1 MSNKSAVLNDRKG
14 DLVLESSREH
24 SSQFSVVKL
33 FFFSLIFVQ
42 LFLITNLRAQP
53 SAANSALRYQLLSR
67 SFEGA
72 ISPENYVLGPGD
84 VLVYALWGEKSVS
97 FTLPVTPQG
106 KLILSNIGEF
116 EAGGKTLSAVK
127 TILDKRIQKVFTPRS
142 TSLTLKSVRTFRVHV
157 VGEINRPGDVI
168 VSAIDR
174 VSDAIALAGGL
185 TKKSSIRHIQII
197 PQNGKEIRVD
207 LLEYGRLGNLL
218 VNPTLRDGD
227 ILLVPVASRRISVSG
242 AVLRPGDFEWV
253 PGETVAEAIRLAGG
267 FAPNA
272 SRDSITV
279 ARFLSDGQT
288 IRKIY
293 VTAADS
299 TAPAFWKHFR
309 LISDDRIYVRET
321 QLWHRKRSVKIVGE
335 VLYPGE
341 YAINRGSTHLKDV
354 IERAGGFTSEASL
367 IEAKVIRGNKE
378 SRLDPEFERL
388 KKMQVSEMTEMEYE
402 YFKLKSREI
411 SGRMSVDFVCLFTMG
426 DSTQNI
432 VLRDGD
438 QIIVPRRKNFV
449 RVSGQVLFPG
459 NVIYHSAWE
468 IKDYIRYTGGFNW
481 NARKNKIRIIRAQTG
496 EWLKP
501 KQAKRL
507 APGDVIWIP
516 EKPVRD
522 YWKLFR
528 EIMLAASQAAT
539 VYLVVKNA
547 MGK

>member
-1 MSNKSAVLNDRKG
+1 MENNVEQSPQVN
-14 DLVLESSREH
+14 
-24 SSQFSVVKL
+24 VVKL
-33 FFFSLIFVQ
+33 FFFSLVFIQ
-42 LFLITNLRAQP
+42 LSLITNLMAQP
-53 SAANSALRYQLLSR
+53 SASNFASRYQLLSR

-106 KLILSNIGEF
+106 KLILPNIGDF
-116 EAGGKTLSAVK
+116 EAGGKTLSEVK
-127 TILDKRIQKVFTPRS
+127 AILDKRIQEVFTPRS

-157 VGEINRPGDVI
+157 VGEVNRAGDVI

-185 TKKSSIRHIQII
+185 TKKSSIRDIQII
-197 PQNGKEIRVD
+197 PQNGKEIQVD
-207 LLEYGRLGNLL
+207 LLEYERLGNLSA
-218 VNPTLRDGD
+218 NPTLRDGD
-227 ILLVPVASRRISVSG
+227 IVVVPVASHRISVSG

-267 FAPNA
+267 LAPNA
-272 SRDSITV
+272 SHDSITV

-293 VTAADS
+293 VTAIDS
-299 TAPAFWKHFR
+299 ASPVFWKNFR
-309 LISDDRIYVRET
+309 LISDDRIYVREI
-321 QLWHRKRSVKIVGE
+321 QLWHKKRSVKVIGE

-341 YAINRGSTHLKDV
+341 YAINKGSTHLKD
-354 IERAGGFTSEASL
+354 IIKRAGGFTSEASL
-367 IEAKVIRGNKE
+367 IEAKVLRGMKE

-411 SGRMSVDFVCLFTMG
+411 SGRMSVDFVRLFAMG

-432 VLRDGD
+432 ALRDGD

-459 NVIYHSAWE
+459 NVIYHSAWK
-468 IKDYIRYTGGFNW
+468 IRDYIRYTGGFNW
-481 NARKNKIRIIRAQTG
+481 NARKSKIRIIRAQTG

-501 KQAKRL
+501 KQVKQL
-507 APGDVIWIP
+507 VPGDVIWVP
-516 EKPVRD
+516 GKPVRD

-539 VYLVVKNA
+539 VYLVVKSA
-547 MGK
+547 LGK

>member
-1 MSNKSAVLNDRKG
+1 MSNKSAVFNDRKG
-14 DLVLESSREH
+14 DMVVENSLEKSPQSG
-24 SSQFSVVKL
+24 VVKL
-33 FFFSLIFVQ
+33 FFFSLIFIQ
-42 LFLITNLRAQP
+42 LFLIANLKAQP
-53 SAANSALRYQLLSR
+53 SAANSTLRYQLLSR

-84 VLVYALWGEKSVS
+84 VLAYSLWGEKTIS

-106 KLILSNIGEF
+106 KLILPNIGEF
-116 EAGGKTLSAVK
+116 EVSGKTLSAVK
-127 TILDKRIQKVFTPRS
+127 SILDEHIQKVFTPRS
-142 TSLTLKSVRTFRVHV
+142 TSLTLQSVRTFRVHV
-157 VGEINRPGDVI
+157 VGEVNRPGDVI

-185 TKKSSIRHIQII
+185 TKKSSIRDIRII

-207 LLEYGRLGNLL
+207 LMKYERLGNLPA
-218 VNPTLRDGD
+218 NPTLRDGD

-272 SRDSITV
+272 SHDSITV

-293 VTAADS
+293 ITAVDS
-299 TAPAFWKHFR
+299 ASTTFWKNFR

-335 VLYPGE
+335 VLYPGK

-354 IERAGGFTSEASL
+354 IKRAGGFTSEASL

-411 SGRMSVDFVCLFTMG
+411 SGRMSVDFVRLFTMG

-432 VLRDGD
+432 ILRDGD

-459 NVIYHSAWE
+459 NVIYHPAWE

-481 NARKNKIRIIRAQTG
+481 NARKSKIRIIRAQTG

-501 KQAKRL
+501 KQVKQL
-507 APGDVIWIP
+507 VPGDVIWVP

-539 VYLVVKNA
+539 VYLVVKSA